1 MNSKTYRASALATT
15 LLAAVTSASALQTIG
30 DSLEVTQQ
38 LTIRGDALF
47 EGVTAFGKLPSQS
60 TAGYLT
66 DVYQGVS
73 TVEREEII
81 PAHEEYQT
89 VYVDDYGWMFQVV
102 WVDDYGWVYR
112 DVWNPEQYDSEGNI
126 LSFGYWTNQPFW
138 EIVGGHNNYVEVWGV
153 VGSHPE
159 SQPVWVPEQ
168 RNTYT
173 DTVYGIPVV
182 RQTGQRHDVI
192 WSWRNYN
199 PVPGGV
205 RELMELSP
213 AGLSLPHPDIS
224 DGSVRAALTSTSFE
238 QSYTSPTIAAGPY
251 QSYGVKVQKDKI
263 VAWFDN
269 GQTAPNGNDPGTFDV
284 TVTTSKTAHYKPEE
298 VLLQDIQ
305 PAPDGL
311 TSQTV
316 STRISAASSTFG
328 GNVTVNGALLV
339 QPQGDLTM
347 GVYTNGPTP

>member
-126 LSFGYWTNQPFW
+126 LSFGYWTNHSGRLW
-138 EIVGGHNNYVEVWGV
+138 E
-153 VGSHPE
+153 
-159 SQPVWVPEQ
+159 
-168 RNTYT
+168 
-173 DTVYGIPVV
+173 
-182 RQTGQRHDVI
+182 
-192 WSWRNYN
+192 
-199 PVPGGV
+199 
-205 RELMELSP
+205 
-213 AGLSLPHPDIS
+213 DI
-224 DGSVRAALTSTSFE
+224 
-238 QSYTSPTIAAGPY
+238 TIM
-251 QSYGVKVQKDKI
+251 
-263 VAWFDN
+263 
-269 GQTAPNGNDPGTFDV
+269 
-284 TVTTSKTAHYKPEE
+284 SKSGA
-298 VLLQDIQ
+298 
-305 PAPDGL
+305 
-311 TSQTV
+311 S
-316 STRISAASSTFG
+316 SAAIPSRSRSG
-328 GNVTVNGALLV
+328 CPSNGT
-339 QPQGDLTM
+339 LT
-347 GVYTNGPTP
+347 PTRCMASLSCARPDSGTM